1 MSKTTTNRQDRRPA
15 QSTGYAGSLSTE
27 RKTLQDRLAAQGGG
41 CAICGDPAA
50 RHVDRCPA
58 TGTVRGV
65 ICRDCARALAAM
77 DEDPARLRAA
87 AVYLQRAARRLA
99 PRAPAGRIGRPPRPD
114 ALSNAERQRRWRER
128 RKTTASDPRLTA
140 EVGPKLKLRRPVR

>member
-1 MSKTTTNRQDRRPA
+1 VSKTTTKSQPRRPA
-15 QSTGYAGSLSTE
+15 QSTGYARSLSTE
-27 RKTLQDRLAAQGGG
+27 RKPLHERLAAQGGG

-65 ICRDCARALAAM
+65 LCRDCARALAAM
-77 DEDPARLRAA
+77 DDSAARLRAA
-87 AVYLQRAARRLA
+87 AVYLERAARRLA
-99 PRAPAGRIGRPPRPD
+99 PRAPAGRIGRPPKPD

-128 RKTTASDPRLTA
+128 HKTTASDQRFAA
-140 EVGPKLKLRRPVR
+140 EVGPKLKLRRPTR

>member
-1 MSKTTTNRQDRRPA
+1 VSKTTTNQARRPA
-15 QSTGYAGSLSTE
+15 KATGYAGSLSTE

-58 TGTVRGV
+58 TGAIRGV
-65 ICRDCARALAAM
+65 LCTGCRRALAAL
-77 DEDPARLRAA
+77 DNDPARLRAA
-87 AVYLQRAARRLA
+87 AAYLERAARRLA
-99 PRAPAGRIGRPPRPD
+99 PRAPAGRIGRPPKPD

-128 RKTTASDPRLTA
+128 RKTTESNQRFAA
-140 EVGPKLKLRRPVR
+140 EIGPKLKLRRPVR